1 MDPTTQT
8 SKTSPAQTTPTA
20 PFAEPDVAQRPARL
34 ALYLGVGLFLLGG
47 VALYLGYNGAATNP
61 YEAAQLPYVIS
72 GGLAGLGMLAAGAV
86 SLGVYVLLRVQA
98 DLHRELGSLRD
109 AVQHLAGATGAVNAA
124 NGQSMNGFV
133 VATEGSSTFHKQDCR
148 LVKRA
153 AAATAMSRTEAESA
167 SMLACRV
174 CRP

>member
-8 SKTSPAQTTPTA
+8 TTPSTPTVSTPTYVEA
-20 PFAEPDVAQRPARL
+20 DPAQRPARL
-34 ALYLGVGLFLLGG
+34 ALYLGVGLFILGA

-98 DLHRELGSLRD
+98 DLNREIGGLRE
-109 AVQHLAGATGAVNAA
+109 AVQQLAGSASAVP
-124 NGQSMNGFV
+124 SMNGASSNGFV
-133 VATEGSSTFHKQDCR
+133 MATEGSSTFHRPDCR

-153 AAATAMSRTEAESA
+153 AAASPMSRTEAEAA